1 MPGALLLAPDE
12 EAGRWV
18 ERRRGVGP
26 RPCGVREAAPPGDRD
41 VQVGLHGA
49 PVRGRAVVI
58 LDDVA
63 STGRT
68 LAAAARAALAAGAA
82 RVDVAVTHALFVG
95 DALEHVR
102 AAGVGEVWS
111 SDCVPHASNAVSVVP
126 LLAQGLEPVMG

>member
-1 MPGALLLAPDE
+1 MKQ
-12 EAGRWV
+12 
-18 ERRRGVGP
+18 RR
-26 RPCGVREAAPPGDRD
+26 GDRD
-41 VQVGLHGA
+41 VEVGLHGA

-58 LDDVA
+58 LGDVA